1 MPPSERSAQ
10 RSTSAPAAPQVLI
23 SVPEAARAE
32 AGGVP
37 PRGHRSQQARIEE
50 RQFWL
55 FLIPWIIGFLAF
67 GLGPLV
73 GSAVLSLTNYSLL
86 SAPSF
91 IGLANY
97 ERLFAD
103 PLFYKTMVNTLYFGG
118 ASVVL
123 SVTFTLLIALLL
135 NQNVQGLWFFRM
147 VFYLPSVVAGIATAL
162 LWKNILDPDFGL
174 INLVL
179 GWFGIQGPLWLQST
193 TWAIPG
199 LVLMTVWGAGNT
211 IVIYLAGLQSI
222 PATMY
227 EASRI
232 DGAGAWSRFIHV
244 TVPMMSPVI
253 FFNVITG
260 LIASLQAY
268 VLILVMTGSS
278 AGAAGGPENSTLVIG
293 LYIYRQAFQYFDFG
307 YAAALSWVL
316 FVFILIVTALQFVL
330 ARRWVYYDGK

>member
-1 MPPSERSAQ
+1 MRL
-10 RSTSAPAAPQVLI
+10 RTSGT
-23 SVPEAARAE
+23 
-32 AGGVP
+32 AGQAVS
-37 PRGHRSQQARIEE
+37 RGPKRRLSQQSRIEE
-50 RQFWL
+50 RRFWV
-55 FLIPWIIGFLAF
+55 FLIPWIIGFLTF

-86 SAPSF
+86 NSPSF

-97 ERLFAD
+97 ERLVTD
-103 PLFYKTMVNTLYFGG
+103 PLFYKTMVNTIYFGG

-135 NQNVQGLWFFRM
+135 NQNVHGLWFFRM

-179 GWFGIQGPLWLQST
+179 GAVGIQGPAWLQST
-193 TWAIPG
+193 HWAIPG

-232 DGAGAWSRFIHV
+232 DGAGAWARFRHV

-268 VLILVMTGSS
+268 VLILVMTGG
-278 AGAAGGPENSTLVIG
+278 AGGTAGGPENSTLVIG
-293 LYIYRQAFQYFDFG
+293 LYIYREAFQYFDFG
-307 YAAALSWVL
+307 YAAALSWAL
-316 FVFILIVTALQFVL
+316 FVFILIITALQFVL